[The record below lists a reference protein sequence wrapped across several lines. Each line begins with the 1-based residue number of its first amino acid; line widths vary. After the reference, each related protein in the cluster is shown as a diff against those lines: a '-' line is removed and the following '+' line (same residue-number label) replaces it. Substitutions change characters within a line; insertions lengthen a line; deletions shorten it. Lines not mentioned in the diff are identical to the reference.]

1 MASVLGKWIIETCE
15 NFDGY
20 MKAIGVSDEKR
31 AEAHKFLSDGSG
43 MTQEFKA
50 DGDKWTLITSTVAGE
65 RVSHFTIGQE
75 SDSMTLDGRNIK
87 VVFTIEGDSLV
98 EKQTGDGFE
107 CTHVRKGD
115 GNILTMTLTGNGQ
128 TCVRTFSRVSDS

>member
-1 MASVLGKWIIETCE
+1 MASVLGKWIIQSSD
-15 NFDGY
+15 NFEDF

-50 DGDKWTLITSTVAGE
+50 DGDKWTQVTTTAAGVRE
-65 RVSHFTIGQE
+65 VTFTIGQE
-75 SDSMTLDGRNIK
+75 TDSMTLDGRKVK
-87 VVFTIEGDSLV
+87 VVFTIDGDSLL

-115 GNILTMTLTGNGQ
+115 GNTLTMTLTGGGQ
-128 TCVRTFSRVSDS
+128 TCIRKFSKV